1 MLCFYIFWIIQI
13 VFLGILYFKITITR
27 PLLKRSYFGNEWGFI
42 SWMIRV
48 LDYFCMFPQFV
59 SFRLESLQSLKILI
73 CGSFKF
79 PFVCFF
85 FLTRTCL
92 HCQLKNS
99 FQNWVSSSPQK
110 PKQDSFVSEGKK
122 LKHVVTVLNVKA
134 LLGNTI
140 SYLLLAVSSL
150 ISMKPTSDC
159 SWICS
164 ILALSLSFE

>member
-1 MLCFYIFWIIQI
+1 
-13 VFLGILYFKITITR
+13 
-27 PLLKRSYFGNEWGFI
+27 
-42 SWMIRV
+42 
-48 LDYFCMFPQFV
+48 MFPQFV

-73 CGSFKF
+73 RGSFKF
-79 PFVCFF
+79 PFVCF

-150 ISMKPTSDC
+150 ISIKPTSDC
-159 SWICS
+159 S
-164 ILALSLSFE
+164 